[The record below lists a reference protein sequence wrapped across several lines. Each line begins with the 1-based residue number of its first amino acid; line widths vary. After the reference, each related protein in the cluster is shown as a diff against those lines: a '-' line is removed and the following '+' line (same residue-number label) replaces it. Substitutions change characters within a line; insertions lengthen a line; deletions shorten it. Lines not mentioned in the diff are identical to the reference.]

1 MDGFDG
7 KDDYGPRKGAKAGAD
22 GYGEAGSE
30 ACGARFRLSL
40 FFEGPQVGKILI
52 DAEGSAAAVAA
63 GEALSRM
70 ASGKHWRGAA
80 AIPAA
85 EIEAALSPARR
96 SQGQKLPAE
105 TASREKAA
113 GFAIEALHRAL
124 EDSIRR
130 KRFPAAGQTVQGS
143 VLVAMSGGVDSSAAC
158 LLLKRRG
165 LKVLG
170 ITMKLLGGGANN
182 NSPDI
187 TSYHPAGAAAAC
199 CSPDSIRMARQTCHQ
214 LGLPHITV
222 DYIADFESKI
232 VRGFFDQ
239 YMSGLTPNPCVSCNA
254 ALRFPGLARLAR
266 LTGAGSI
273 ATGHY
278 ARIVKSGK
286 MPALARGDDPVKDQ
300 SYMLW
305 SIDPELLG
313 RIEFPLGR
321 RDKLAVRELARAAGL
336 PAAGRPDSQDICF
349 IPDGDYRGFIR
360 SRLKAE
366 GIPDPGEGLIVDAA
380 GRPIG
385 KHQGFFNYTIG
396 QRRGLGGGTAEPLF
410 VSGTV
415 PAENKIIAGPREA
428 LSVSE
433 VEIGAVNVF
442 QDFTKSERLDVQL
455 RYNTKPVP
463 ATVHAGEGFWRIR
476 LAKPAYGVAPG
487 QSAVLYRDDLV
498 VAGGVITGAG

>member
-1 MDGFDG
+1 ME
-7 KDDYGPRKGAKAGAD
+7 AKADVD

-63 GEALSRM
+63 GEALARM
-70 ASGKHWRGAA
+70 ASGKHWRDAA
-80 AIPAA
+80 TIPVA
-85 EIEAALSPARR
+85 EIEAALGPARR
-96 SQGQKLPAE
+96 NHGQKPAAE
-105 TASREKAA
+105 AASREKAA
-113 GFAIEALHRAL
+113 VFAIEALHRAL

-130 KRFPAAGQTVQGS
+130 ERFPVAGQTVQGS

-158 LLLKRRG
+158 LLLQRRG

-170 ITMKLLGGGANN
+170 VTMRLLGDGANN

-187 TSYHPAGAAAAC
+187 TSYHSTGTASAC
-199 CSPDSIRMARQTCHQ
+199 CSPDSIRIARQTCHQ

-222 DYIADFESKI
+222 DYIADFESNI
-232 VRGFFDQ
+232 IRRFFNQ

-254 ALRFPGLARLAR
+254 VLRFPGLARLAR
-266 LTGAGSI
+266 LTGAASI

-278 ARIVKSGK
+278 AHVVKSGK
-286 MPALARGDDPVKDQ
+286 MPALARGDDLAKDQ

-305 SIDPELLG
+305 SIDPEMLG
-313 RIEFPLGR
+313 RIEFPLGT
-321 RDKLAVRELARAAGL
+321 RDKQAVRELARAAGL

-366 GIPDPGEGLIVDAA
+366 GIPEPGEGLIVDAA

-396 QRRGLGGGTAEPLF
+396 QRRGLGGGAAEPLF
-410 VSGTV
+410 VNGTV

-433 VEIGAVNVF
+433 VEIGDVNFF
-442 QDFTKSERLDVQL
+442 QDLTGSDRLDVQF

-463 ATVHAGEGFWRIR
+463 ATVHTGEGLWRIR
-476 LAKPAYGVAPG
+476 LAKPVFGVAPG